1 LSPERQPISAYG
13 SSAIGGEGRRVVD
26 KTNIYIGSF
35 AYRSLVRR
43 ENYFSL
49 SMNFSTVIVF
59 SIFSSFMSKSAVVI
73 DVIPAQNISIG
84 GPYGVVYRKAATMY
98 VGVRELLVFS

>member
-1 LSPERQPISAYG
+1 
-13 SSAIGGEGRRVVD
+13 
-26 KTNIYIGSF
+26 
-35 AYRSLVRR
+35 
-43 ENYFSL
+43 
-49 SMNFSTVIVF
+49 
-59 SIFSSFMSKSAVVI
+59 MSKSAVVI